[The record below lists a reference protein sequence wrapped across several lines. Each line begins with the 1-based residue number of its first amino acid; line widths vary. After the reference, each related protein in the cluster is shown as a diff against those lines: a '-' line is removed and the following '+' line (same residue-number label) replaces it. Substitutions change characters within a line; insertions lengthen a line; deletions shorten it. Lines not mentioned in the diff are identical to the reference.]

1 MQNNKQVG
9 IPRKTSNKKWENF
22 SKGKRGETCAC
33 HYCYEANFIIRNLK
47 NDAKKESKTTQ

>member
-22 SKGKRGETCAC
+22 SKGKRGETRAC

-47 NDAKKESKTTQ
+47 NDAKKELKTT